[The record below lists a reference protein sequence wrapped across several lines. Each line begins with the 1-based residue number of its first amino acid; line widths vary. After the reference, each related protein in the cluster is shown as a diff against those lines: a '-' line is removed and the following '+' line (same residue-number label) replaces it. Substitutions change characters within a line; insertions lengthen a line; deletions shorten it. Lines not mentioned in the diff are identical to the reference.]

1 MADPLPVVPAR
12 ENLRT
17 VVESN
22 TLGGRVSGNETV
34 PIDSLFGVTSPS
46 KRAQDAITDIVSQM
60 SGPEGYIERLIV
72 DQDGNVI
79 EGAHRLEALRR
90 LGISEVPI
98 TRIVDPTANLD
109 LPSLQDA
116 IRGVGKIHPDHVNQ
130 IMSQVGDMLAS
141 TGNNPEKVLEEYTF
155 PEGYEKYFE
164 AALNSVSLGKPRPT
178 DQPGPE
184 EPTTPPGWSPYETP
198 AGNLA
203 RNVPAVLEGVPLISE
218 ILRLWYDER
227 LPEQRPEEPVRGRG
241 LQTRQGKGQ
250 ILRKIFRRVG
260 KVNLPLRILDS
271 VERYY
276 SLLSP
281 GQQEGLGEF
290 LQTFAEHAGPTVIPP
305 KVWEKIVG
313 TVAKPQQG
321 IASLGE
327 AMGISEDDLPVIDP
341 RTTGQP
347 GPEGG
352 IASLPVIDITT
363 RDGRAE
369 FNQRRVSAF
378 AKLASDQ
385 VGNPEVAM
393 TRAQNALGG
402 GVVNYVIEHV
412 GDLTNRMA
420 AKYGEFSEGLGYDV
434 GPKVQRSLRELR
446 SKYGFARDHAG
457 NMAKT
462 ADYRGISLEEH
473 TAEVNAALKEYADAH
488 RNLEVFNEPQEWAR
502 DAAVALGE
510 QNWAEA
516 ERLLTKLDTLMQD
529 ENAYRKAVG
538 TYRGQFID
546 QRGADYDLR
555 SGDEPGPEGGIA
567 SLPVDDLP
575 LTGAQRGELL
585 NLYKTRTWKSK
596 PRNAVNDLVRNGY
609 WPEEL
614 RSDGIAFL
622 EGSAK
627 IGSARQRRV
636 YDQEPDPLASREPGH
651 AIRKFEAKKR
661 HQLEEEARRSNEA
674 AIRERGEAL
683 QGLDEEGLWNKKA
696 VGEIASLMNSIER
709 MGIGYV
715 TRTIARANME
725 AVPRALKKEGWTVRH
740 ASKGRDKR
748 RSSRYI
754 VSPDRRFEVR
764 LSDHYLPDTP
774 EREYMHS
781 QTGGSRW
788 DEDIVVSGTE
798 SPRSIIDEIKDLY
811 IKSVDDR
818 KGYASGG
825 FVDKPLYESARLIG

>member
-1 MADPLPVVPAR
+1 MADYIDPDSL
-12 ENLRT
+12 EYKLK
-17 VVESN
+17 
-22 TLGGRVSGNETV
+22 LGRVPPEPQEGILWRGMSGGEYKNLLEQGFLASKGEYNIGESQKGLTIFSTNPRTAEMYAHDFAPRDFKATPESPAYVVGIRKPSDSV
-34 PIDSLFGVTSPS
+34 PQQG
-46 KRAQDAITDIVSQM
+46 A
-60 SGPEGYIERLIV
+60 SGPEFGVRGQIPLENIIKVYR
-72 DQDGNVI
+72 GNVFRPKSDTSR
-79 EGAHRLEALRR
+79 AVLDWQ
-90 LGISEVPI
+90 EVP
-98 TRIVDPTANLD
+98 V
-109 LPSLQDA
+109 S
-116 IRGVGKIHPDHVNQ
+116 
-130 IMSQVGDMLAS
+130 
-141 TGNNPEKVLEEYTF
+141 
-155 PEGYEKYFE
+155 
-164 AALNSVSLGKPRPT
+164 SLGKPRPT

-184 EPTTPPGWSPYETP
+184 ELTTPPGWSPYETP

-241 LQTRQGKGQ
+241 LQTRQGNGQ

-327 AMGISEDDLPVIDP
+327 AMGISEDDLL
-341 RTTGQP
+341 R
-347 GPEGG
+347 
-352 IASLPVIDITT
+352 
-363 RDGRAE
+363 
-369 FNQRRVSAF
+369 
-378 AKLASDQ
+378 
-385 VGNPEVAM
+385 NP
-393 TRAQNALGG
+393 
-402 GVVNYVIEHV
+402 
-412 GDLTNRMA
+412 
-420 AKYGEFSEGLGYDV
+420 
-434 GPKVQRSLRELR
+434 
-446 SKYGFARDHAG
+446 
-457 NMAKT
+457 
-462 ADYRGISLEEH
+462 
-473 TAEVNAALKEYADAH
+473 
-488 RNLEVFNEPQEWAR
+488 W
-502 DAAVALGE
+502 
-510 QNWAEA
+510 
-516 ERLLTKLDTLMQD
+516 
-529 ENAYRKAVG
+529 
-538 TYRGQFID
+538 
-546 QRGADYDLR
+546 
-555 SGDEPGPEGGIA
+555 
-567 SLPVDDLP
+567 PVDDLP

-585 NLYKTRTWKSK
+585 NLYETRTQKSK
-596 PRNAVNDLVRNGY
+596 PRNAVNDLVRNEY

-627 IGSARQRRV
+627 FGSARQRRV
-636 YDQEPDPLASREPGH
+636 YDQKPDPLASRQPGH

-661 HQLEEEARRSNEA
+661 HKLEEEARRSNEA

-696 VGEIASLMNSIER
+696 VGEIASRMNLIEH
-709 MGIGYV
+709 MGIGYLQ
-715 TRTIARANME
+715 REIARANME
-725 AVPRALKKEGWTVRH
+725 AVPRALKKEGWTVRY

-781 QTGGSRW
+781 QTGGPRW

-818 KGYASGG
+818 EGYVSGG

>member
-203 RNVPAVLEGVPLISE
+203 RNIPAVLDRDGVLNLKGVPLISE

-227 LPEQRPEEPVRGRG
+227 LPEQRPEETGRGRW

-250 ILRKIFRRVG
+250 ILRKILKGVG
-260 KVNLPLRILDS
+260 KTNLPLRILDS

-290 LQTFAEHAGPTVIPP
+290 LQTFAEYAGPTVIPP

-327 AMGISEDDLPVIDP
+327 AMGISEDDLL
-341 RTTGQP
+341 R
-347 GPEGG
+347 
-352 IASLPVIDITT
+352 
-363 RDGRAE
+363 
-369 FNQRRVSAF
+369 
-378 AKLASDQ
+378 
-385 VGNPEVAM
+385 NP
-393 TRAQNALGG
+393 
-402 GVVNYVIEHV
+402 
-412 GDLTNRMA
+412 
-420 AKYGEFSEGLGYDV
+420 
-434 GPKVQRSLRELR
+434 
-446 SKYGFARDHAG
+446 
-457 NMAKT
+457 
-462 ADYRGISLEEH
+462 
-473 TAEVNAALKEYADAH
+473 
-488 RNLEVFNEPQEWAR
+488 W
-502 DAAVALGE
+502 
-510 QNWAEA
+510 
-516 ERLLTKLDTLMQD
+516 
-529 ENAYRKAVG
+529 
-538 TYRGQFID
+538 
-546 QRGADYDLR
+546 
-555 SGDEPGPEGGIA
+555 
-567 SLPVDDLP
+567 PVDDLP

-596 PRNAVNDLVRNGY
+596 PRNAVNDLVRNEY

-627 IGSARQRRV
+627 FGSARQRRV
-636 YDQEPDPLASREPGH
+636 YDQKPDPLASRQPGH

-661 HQLEEEARRSNEA
+661 HKLEEEARRSNEA

-696 VGEIASLMNSIER
+696 VGEIASRMNLIEH
-709 MGIGYV
+709 MGIGYLQ
-715 TRTIARANME
+715 REIARANME
-725 AVPRALKKEGWTVRH
+725 AVPRALKKEGWTVRY

-781 QTGGSRW
+781 QTGGPRW

-818 KGYASGG
+818 EGYVSGG

>member
-1 MADPLPVVPAR
+1 MADYIDPDSL
-12 ENLRT
+12 EYKLK
-17 VVESN
+17 
-22 TLGGRVSGNETV
+22 LGRVPPEPQEGILWRGMSGGEYKNLLEQGFLASKGEYNIGESQKGLTIFSTNPRTAEMYAHDFAPRDFKATPESPAYVVGIRKPSDSV
-34 PIDSLFGVTSPS
+34 PQQG
-46 KRAQDAITDIVSQM
+46 A
-60 SGPEGYIERLIV
+60 SGPEFGVRGQIPLENIIKVYR
-72 DQDGNVI
+72 GNVFRPKSDTSR
-79 EGAHRLEALRR
+79 AVLDWQ
-90 LGISEVPI
+90 EVP
-98 TRIVDPTANLD
+98 V
-109 LPSLQDA
+109 S
-116 IRGVGKIHPDHVNQ
+116 
-130 IMSQVGDMLAS
+130 
-141 TGNNPEKVLEEYTF
+141 
-155 PEGYEKYFE
+155 
-164 AALNSVSLGKPRPT
+164 SLGKPRPT

-184 EPTTPPGWSPYETP
+184 ELTTPPGWSPYETP

-327 AMGISEDDLPVIDP
+327 AMGISEDDLL
-341 RTTGQP
+341 R
-347 GPEGG
+347 
-352 IASLPVIDITT
+352 
-363 RDGRAE
+363 
-369 FNQRRVSAF
+369 
-378 AKLASDQ
+378 
-385 VGNPEVAM
+385 NP
-393 TRAQNALGG
+393 
-402 GVVNYVIEHV
+402 
-412 GDLTNRMA
+412 
-420 AKYGEFSEGLGYDV
+420 
-434 GPKVQRSLRELR
+434 
-446 SKYGFARDHAG
+446 
-457 NMAKT
+457 
-462 ADYRGISLEEH
+462 
-473 TAEVNAALKEYADAH
+473 
-488 RNLEVFNEPQEWAR
+488 W
-502 DAAVALGE
+502 
-510 QNWAEA
+510 
-516 ERLLTKLDTLMQD
+516 
-529 ENAYRKAVG
+529 
-538 TYRGQFID
+538 
-546 QRGADYDLR
+546 
-555 SGDEPGPEGGIA
+555 
-567 SLPVDDLP
+567 PVDDLA

-585 NLYKTRTWKSK
+585 NLYETRTQKSK
-596 PRNAVNDLVRNGY
+596 PRNAVNDLVRNEY

-627 IGSARQRRV
+627 FGSARQRRV
-636 YDQEPDPLASREPGH
+636 YDQKPDPLASRQPGH

-661 HQLEEEARRSNEA
+661 HKLEEEARRSNEA

-696 VGEIASLMNSIER
+696 VGEIASRMNLIEH
-709 MGIGYV
+709 MGIGYLQ
-715 TRTIARANME
+715 REIARANME
-725 AVPRALKKEGWTVRH
+725 AVPRALKKEGWTVRY

-781 QTGGSRW
+781 QTGGPRW

-818 KGYASGG
+818 EGYVSGG

>member
-1 MADPLPVVPAR
+1 MADYIDPDSL
-12 ENLRT
+12 EYKLK
-17 VVESN
+17 
-22 TLGGRVSGNETV
+22 LGRVPPEPQEGILWRGMSGGEYKNLLEQGFLASKGEYNIGESQKGLTIFSTNPRTAEMYAHDFAPRDFKATPESPAYVVGIRKPSDSV
-34 PIDSLFGVTSPS
+34 PQQG
-46 KRAQDAITDIVSQM
+46 A
-60 SGPEGYIERLIV
+60 SGPEFGVRGQIPLENIIKVYR
-72 DQDGNVI
+72 GNVFRPKSDTSR
-79 EGAHRLEALRR
+79 AVLDWQ
-90 LGISEVPI
+90 EVP
-98 TRIVDPTANLD
+98 V
-109 LPSLQDA
+109 S
-116 IRGVGKIHPDHVNQ
+116 
-130 IMSQVGDMLAS
+130 
-141 TGNNPEKVLEEYTF
+141 
-155 PEGYEKYFE
+155 
-164 AALNSVSLGKPRPT
+164 SLGKPRPT

-327 AMGISEDDLPVIDP
+327 AMGISEDDLL
-341 RTTGQP
+341 R
-347 GPEGG
+347 
-352 IASLPVIDITT
+352 
-363 RDGRAE
+363 
-369 FNQRRVSAF
+369 
-378 AKLASDQ
+378 
-385 VGNPEVAM
+385 NP
-393 TRAQNALGG
+393 
-402 GVVNYVIEHV
+402 
-412 GDLTNRMA
+412 
-420 AKYGEFSEGLGYDV
+420 
-434 GPKVQRSLRELR
+434 
-446 SKYGFARDHAG
+446 
-457 NMAKT
+457 
-462 ADYRGISLEEH
+462 
-473 TAEVNAALKEYADAH
+473 
-488 RNLEVFNEPQEWAR
+488 W
-502 DAAVALGE
+502 
-510 QNWAEA
+510 
-516 ERLLTKLDTLMQD
+516 
-529 ENAYRKAVG
+529 
-538 TYRGQFID
+538 
-546 QRGADYDLR
+546 
-555 SGDEPGPEGGIA
+555 
-567 SLPVDDLP
+567 PVDDLP

-585 NLYKTRTWKSK
+585 NLYETRTQKSK
-596 PRNAVNDLVRNGY
+596 PRNAVNDLVRNEY

-627 IGSARQRRV
+627 FGSARQRRV
-636 YDQEPDPLASREPGH
+636 YDQKPDPLASRQPGH

-661 HQLEEEARRSNEA
+661 HKLEEEARRSNEA

-696 VGEIASLMNSIER
+696 VGEIASRMNLIEH
-709 MGIGYV
+709 MGIGYLQ
-715 TRTIARANME
+715 REIARANME
-725 AVPRALKKEGWTVRH
+725 AVPRALKKEGWTVRY

-781 QTGGSRW
+781 QTGGPRW

-818 KGYASGG
+818 EGYVSGG

>member
-1 MADPLPVVPAR
+1 MADYIDPDSL
-12 ENLRT
+12 EYKLK
-17 VVESN
+17 
-22 TLGGRVSGNETV
+22 LGRVPPEPQEGILWRGMSGGEYKNLLEQGFLASKGEYNIGESQKGLTIFSTNPRTAEMYAHDFAPRDFKATPESPAYVVGIRKPSDSV
-34 PIDSLFGVTSPS
+34 PQQG
-46 KRAQDAITDIVSQM
+46 A
-60 SGPEGYIERLIV
+60 SGPEFGVRGQIPLENIIKVYR
-72 DQDGNVI
+72 GNVFRPKSDTSR
-79 EGAHRLEALRR
+79 AVLDWQ
-90 LGISEVPI
+90 EVP
-98 TRIVDPTANLD
+98 V
-109 LPSLQDA
+109 S
-116 IRGVGKIHPDHVNQ
+116 
-130 IMSQVGDMLAS
+130 
-141 TGNNPEKVLEEYTF
+141 
-155 PEGYEKYFE
+155 
-164 AALNSVSLGKPRPT
+164 SLGKPRPT

-184 EPTTPPGWSPYETP
+184 ELTTPPGWSPYETP

-327 AMGISEDDLPVIDP
+327 AMGISEDDLL
-341 RTTGQP
+341 R
-347 GPEGG
+347 
-352 IASLPVIDITT
+352 
-363 RDGRAE
+363 
-369 FNQRRVSAF
+369 
-378 AKLASDQ
+378 
-385 VGNPEVAM
+385 NP
-393 TRAQNALGG
+393 
-402 GVVNYVIEHV
+402 
-412 GDLTNRMA
+412 
-420 AKYGEFSEGLGYDV
+420 
-434 GPKVQRSLRELR
+434 
-446 SKYGFARDHAG
+446 
-457 NMAKT
+457 
-462 ADYRGISLEEH
+462 
-473 TAEVNAALKEYADAH
+473 
-488 RNLEVFNEPQEWAR
+488 W
-502 DAAVALGE
+502 
-510 QNWAEA
+510 
-516 ERLLTKLDTLMQD
+516 
-529 ENAYRKAVG
+529 
-538 TYRGQFID
+538 
-546 QRGADYDLR
+546 
-555 SGDEPGPEGGIA
+555 
-567 SLPVDDLP
+567 PVDDLP

-585 NLYKTRTWKSK
+585 NLYETRTQKSK
-596 PRNAVNDLVRNGY
+596 PRNAVNDLVRNEY

-627 IGSARQRRV
+627 FGSARQRRV
-636 YDQEPDPLASREPGH
+636 YDQKPDPLASRQPGH

-661 HQLEEEARRSNEA
+661 HKLEEEARRSNEA

-696 VGEIASLMNSIER
+696 VGEIASRMNLIEH
-709 MGIGYV
+709 MGIGYLQ
-715 TRTIARANME
+715 REIARANME
-725 AVPRALKKEGWTVRH
+725 AVPRALKKEGWTVRY

-781 QTGGSRW
+781 QTGGPRW

-818 KGYASGG
+818 EGYVSGG